1 MKMMNSPEWFFWIVT
16 LALFAI
22 YLATCVAL
30 YDLGG
35 IFAAL
40 LLVGVS
46 IIGTYIVTREL
57 RR

>member
-1 MKMMNSPEWFFWIVT
+1 MMNSPERFFWIVT

-30 YDLGG
+30 YDLDGVL
-35 IFAAL
+35 AAL
-40 LLVGVS
+40 LLVGASLVV
-46 IIGTYIVTREL
+46 TYIATRTL

>member
-1 MKMMNSPEWFFWIVT
+1 MNSPEWLFWIVT

-35 IFAAL
+35 VLAAL

>member
-1 MKMMNSPEWFFWIVT
+1 MNSPEWFFWIVT

-22 YLATCVAL
+22 YLAICVAL

-40 LLVGVS
+40 LFVGAS
-46 IIGTYIVTREL
+46 IVIVTREL

>member
-1 MKMMNSPEWFFWIVT
+1 MNSPGWFFWVVT

-30 YDLGG
+30 YDLRG

-40 LLVGVS
+40 LLVGAGIVV
-46 IIGTYIVTREL
+46 TYIATREI
-57 RR
+57 RK